1 MATKNMALANM
12 AMKTIQIHRA
22 ALLHFPHT
30 TSSPEEHYQFIAD
43 GVLVVEDGIIAHIGE
58 AAEFFAAAGNRTID
72 IHTDVITHRGLLMPG
87 LIDSHVHFAQT
98 EMIGSYGKQLLDWL
112 NSYTFPTELQFA
124 HQRYANEQAQFFIE
138 QLFAHGTTTASV
150 YATVHP
156 SSVNAFFS
164 AAEQFNARMIC
175 GKVMMDRHCPE
186 ALQDTPETG
195 YHESKTLIERW
206 HNNGRALYAITP
218 RFAPTSTPEQLSKAG
233 QLAQEHPDV
242 FIQTHLSE
250 NLNEIDWVKR
260 LFPTE
265 EDYLAVYQRHH
276 LVRDRTLLGH
286 AVHLNPREITA
297 IKQSGAAICF
307 CPSSNLF
314 LGSGLFPY
322 QEMKAAGIPVALA
335 SDIGAGT
342 SLSLLRNQSDAYKIG
357 QLQGS
362 SLNAFEAS
370 YLCTQGAAVAMG
382 LEDKI
387 GNLNPGS
394 EADFIVIDFDAFP
407 MLSQRVDRCTTL
419 AEKLFALMI
428 LGDERVIATTYVHGR
443 QVYSRSNELPTIKR
457 I

>member
-1 MATKNMALANM
+1 MMQTKSIALTKM
-12 AMKTIQIHRA
+12 VIKDSQIHRA
-22 ALLHFPHT
+22 ALLHFPHAT
-30 TSSPEEHYQFIAD
+30 CSPEDHYQFIAD
-43 GVLVVEDGIIAHIGE
+43 GVLVVENGVITYIGE
-58 AAEFFAAAGNRTID
+58 ADDFFTAAGNRDID
-72 IHTDVITHRGLLMPG
+72 IHTDVIRHDGLLMPG
-87 LIDSHVHFAQT
+87 FIDSHVHFPQT

-124 HQRYANEQAQFFIE
+124 DQHYAHQQAQFFIE

-156 SSVNAFFS
+156 NSVNAFFS

-175 GKVMMDRHCPE
+175 GKVMMDRHCPD
-186 ALQDTPETG
+186 ALQDTPESG

-218 RFAPTSTPEQLSKAG
+218 RFAPTSTPKQLDKAG
-233 QLAQEHPDV
+233 QLAQEYPDV

-250 NLNEIDWVKR
+250 NLSEIDWVKR

-286 AVHLNPREITA
+286 AVHLNQREIKA
-297 IKQSGAAICF
+297 IKQSGAAISF

-322 QEMKAAGIPVALA
+322 QEIKAAGIPVALA

-362 SLNAFEAS
+362 SLNAFEAC

-394 EADFIVIDFDAFP
+394 EADFIVIDFGAFP
-407 MLSQRVDRCTTL
+407 MLSQRIDRCTTL

-428 LGDERVIATTYVHGR
+428 LGDERVIAKTYVHGR
-443 QVYSRSNELPTIKR
+443 QVFCRSN
-457 I
+457 